1 MKINLSIA
9 DREKLGGLFSVFD
22 RNMEKAE
29 SYNQILEKKTPV
41 QESRSPLLIHE
52 IDPKPY
58 LEDDYHQKVKPEAFQ
73 SKGWSLFYDHYAPQE
88 GFVYD
93 ELAIDPHTYEETTR
107 FGFFKS
113 DFPFLALAQDGRTWM
128 SVTPH
133 EINTM
138 KSQIAEAHGK
148 VITFGLGLGYYAY
161 ECLKKENV
169 TQMVVIEKDPT
180 LIAFF
185 KERILPFFPHPEKFR
200 LIEEDAFHYAGGM
213 GKDHYDYAFVDLW
226 HLPED
231 GLPLYLRMRSLE
243 KKSPATT
250 FSYWVEPSLLSLLR
264 RAFLILLQE
273 EMNGSKDEDYD
284 YAATESDALINK
296 MHRVLKKESFTSYA
310 QIVSFLSEDSLKK
323 LALRLA

>member
-1 MKINLSIA
+1 MKISLTNA

-22 RNMEKAE
+22 RNMEKADR
-29 SYNQILEKKTPV
+29 YNQILEKKTPV
-41 QESRSPLLIHE
+41 QEAQSPLPIHE
-52 IDPKPY
+52 IDSRVY
-58 LEDDYHQKVKPEAFQ
+58 LDDDYHQKVKPQAFA
-73 SKGWSLFYDHYAPQE
+73 SKGWTLFYDHYAPHE

-107 FGFFKS
+107 FGFFTS

-138 KSQIAEAHGK
+138 RSQIAEAHGK

-161 ECLKKENV
+161 ECLKKADV

-185 KERILPFFPHPEKFR
+185 KERILPSFPHQEKFKI
-200 LIEEDAFHYAGGM
+200 IEEDAFHYAGRM

-273 EMNGSKDEDYD
+273 EMNGSRDEDYD

-296 MHRVLKKESFTSYA
+296 MHRVLKKETFTSYP
-310 QIVSFLSEDSLKK
+310 QIVNFLSDESLKK
-323 LALRLA
+323 LGLRLA

>member
-1 MKINLSIA
+1 MKLH
-9 DREKLGGLFSVFD
+9 FSSA
-22 RNMEKAE
+22 EKARLQTLFE
-29 SYNQILEKKTPV
+29 TFDQNMADADAYNAILEKKTPV
-41 QESRSPLLIHE
+41 HESKSPLLIHQ

-58 LEDDYHQKVKPEAFQ
+58 EKDDYYQIVKPQAFQ
-73 SKGWSLFYDHYAPQE
+73 SKGWTLFYDRYEPNE

-93 ELAIDPHTYEETTR
+93 ELSIDPKTYKETTR
-107 FGFFKS
+107 FGFFTTA
-113 DFPFLALAQDGRTWM
+113 FPFLALAQDGRTWM

-138 KSQIAEAHGK
+138 QNEIHAAKGK

-161 ECLKKENV
+161 EVLKKADV
-169 TQMVVIEKDPT
+169 SSVSVIEKDPT

-185 KERILPFFPHPEKFR
+185 SERILPFFPHPEKFHI
-200 LIEEDAFHYAGGM
+200 IEEDAFHYAEKM
-213 GKDHYDYAFVDLW
+213 AKDHYDYAFVDLW

-243 KKSPATT
+243 KKNPQTT

-273 EMNGSKDEDYD
+273 EMNGSSDEDYD
-284 YAATESDALINK
+284 FAATESDALINK
-296 MHRVLKKESFTSYA
+296 MHKVNKSLTLSSYDEVLN
-310 QIVSFLSEDSLKK
+310 VLSDASLKNM
-323 LALRLA
+323 ALRLG